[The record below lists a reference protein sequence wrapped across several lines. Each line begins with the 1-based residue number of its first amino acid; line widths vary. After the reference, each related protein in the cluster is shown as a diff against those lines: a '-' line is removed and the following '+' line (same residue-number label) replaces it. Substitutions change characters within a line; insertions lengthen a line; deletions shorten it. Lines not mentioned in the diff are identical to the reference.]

1 MIWIFKKITLNAII
15 LFIKFFVYPC
25 FLLDG
30 IVMFYRFVISVACI
44 NVENQ
49 LQ

>member
-15 LFIKFFVYPC
+15 LFIKYFVYPY

-30 IVMFYRFVISVACI
+30 IIMLYRAVIYIACI